1 MDPNETYERIGEYI
15 ESHPVESYGQ
25 IGSALHL
32 SRAAIARIARLHG
45 MRRRS
50 GRKPSAVVAAAAL
63 ETASPLPGSAP
74 AGEAA
79 AQPQGPNGT
88 ASGTGPAETAV
99 L

>member
-1 MDPNETYERIGEYI
+1 MDPNEACERIGEYI

-45 MRRRS
+45 IRRRP
-50 GRKPSAVVAAAAL
+50 GRKPSALVAVTAAAL
-63 ETASPLPGSAP
+63 ETARSGSAP